1 MNSLV
6 SYDDS
11 DSDTERTEHLKAFPK
26 EHSVKSFAMSF
37 SSRVYEN
44 DDLSKDRTSN
54 MCSGLSSTNKDI
66 NKADCHN
73 HAKTYFS
80 GAYSTP
86 SVNATTSFASALRDT
101 KRPAS
106 DAADS
111 NTTVKPYIPKRLR
124 QEQLHNNDSVG
135 KVDTVSHTQFSKS
148 IALEN
153 VYRVSDY
160 LKPFLLSKYTSTEIP
175 RNLVFQMNE
184 HTGPVNRVQW
194 CPVRQHSHLLLSAS
208 MDTTIK
214 VIHIYKA
221 GVQQHFEVLFLPGG
235 KEFLS
240 TTDSV
245 SRDSADRTIIAWDFQ
260 TAAKISN
267 QIFHERYTCPSLA
280 LHPKES
286 IFVAQTNGN
295 YMALFSTQ
303 RPYKMDKKKRFEG
316 HKVEGFAVGCEFSP
330 DGSLLVTGSSEGTV
344 SFYSYHTARI
354 VRSISGDGSACISVN
369 FHPVLSSLLATSYWD
384 GQIRIWQ

>member
-1 MNSLV
+1 MLINYTASIFSCDFNQENMNSSV
-6 SYDDS
+6 MIWNGVDS
-11 DSDTERTEHLKAFPK
+11 GKCLNT
-26 EHSVKSFAMSF
+26 F
-37 SSRVYEN
+37 S
-44 DDLSKDRTSN
+44 
-54 MCSGLSSTNKDI
+54 
-66 NKADCHN
+66 H
-73 HAKTYFS
+73 HS
-80 GAYSTP
+80 GAVRDSQWSACGQKILSGGFDSMLYLTD
-86 SVNATTSFASALRDT
+86 VETGKALFNARNEFKIGVVRFHPNDHNLCVCGGFSPALRAWDMRT
-101 KRPAS
+101 
-106 DAADS
+106 D
-111 NTTVKPYIPKRLR
+111 
-124 QEQLHNNDSVG
+124 
-135 KVDTVSHTQFSKS
+135 
-148 IALEN
+148 
-153 VYRVSDY
+153 
-160 LKPFLLSKYTSTEIP
+160 
-175 RNLVFQMNE
+175 
-184 HTGPVNRVQW
+184 
-194 CPVRQHSHLLLSAS
+194 
-208 MDTTIK
+208 K